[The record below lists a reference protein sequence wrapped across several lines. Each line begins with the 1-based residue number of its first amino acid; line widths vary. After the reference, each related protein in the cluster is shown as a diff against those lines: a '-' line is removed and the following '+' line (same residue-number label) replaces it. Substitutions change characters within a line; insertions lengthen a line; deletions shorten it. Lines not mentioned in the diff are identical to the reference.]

1 MFWFNNLFKKIKA
14 KLIKPEE
21 KNKGSDKSIAE
32 NVNSASG
39 DAGISI
45 ETTAQYIASIA
56 EDYQNALSELKK
68 QALKA
73 TEEIDKA
80 KKEFKKIND
89 DVGDT
94 KRLVVLGFWLI
105 LIMVVGVF
113 IGYWINS
120 INNTNLLE
128 TVNDNINSV
137 VDKQNQRIYEYNT
150 EINNLNNRL
159 DNFKILNPY
168 LK

>member
-45 ETTAQYIASIA
+45 ETTAQYIDIASIA

-105 LIMVVGVF
+105 LIMVV
-113 IGYWINS
+113 
-120 INNTNLLE
+120 
-128 TVNDNINSV
+128 
-137 VDKQNQRIYEYNT
+137 
-150 EINNLNNRL
+150 
-159 DNFKILNPY
+159 
-168 LK
+168 